1 MFNSGFIF
9 CFFSMA
15 AWMID
20 EFGSEE
26 LRQKFIPALASMEVF
41 QYYYFVLSMSM
52 SGKICFGTSYNIQ
65 LNGEIV
71 TP

>member
-1 MFNSGFIF
+1 MFEKWFCF

-26 LRQKFIPALASMEVF
+26 LRQKFIPALASMEVLF
-41 QYYYFVLSMSM
+41 
-52 SGKICFGTSYNIQ
+52 
-65 LNGEIV
+65 
-71 TP
+71 

>member
-1 MFNSGFIF
+1 MFEQWFYF
-9 CFFSMA
+9 CVLSMA

-41 QYYYFVLSMSM
+41 Q
-52 SGKICFGTSYNIQ
+52 
-65 LNGEIV
+65 
-71 TP
+71 